1 MTETAADTFSNSL
14 ALSGFTGEDPQ
25 VAKDRLAEK
34 QKRDG
39 RIDVYTANST
49 SSGWSQVGGLE
60 DENRYAMSSLMVT
73 DPKAYARQRLDALAE
88 VKASVNSIYNTTRR
102 QFLDAGLNMGEA
114 EKRATAAATATRK
127 VGMTAMAAKYPI
139 SNDNKLLGVHRKETN
154 KF

>member
-1 MTETAADTFSNSL
+1 MAEAKADEYTNSL
-14 ALSGFTGEDPQ
+14 VMSGLTAEDPQ
-25 VAKDRLAEK
+25 AATDRAAAKK
-34 QKRDG
+34 KRDG
-39 RIDVYTANST
+39 TIDTYASGST

-114 EKRATAAATATRK
+114 EKRATAAAAATRK

>member
-114 EKRATAAATATRK
+114 EKRATT
-127 VGMTAMAAKYPI
+127 P
-139 SNDNKLLGVHRKETN
+139 
-154 KF
+154 